1 MSIGYLPTLAEF
13 RALRDAFARAEYE
26 AALPGL
32 QAAAADA
39 YDQRVQLKH
48 QMSRYEKRRQRIP
61 ADLESEYLAACWR
74 WQNAVARYT
83 ATARALDALNAK
95 EATDK
100 AA

>member
-1 MSIGYLPTLAEF
+1 MTTGYLPTLAEF

-39 YDQRVQLKH
+39 YDERARLKRK
-48 QMSRYEKRRQRIP
+48 MGKYEKRRQRIP

-95 EATDK
+95 ESTDR